1 MLNRLVDIPRCR
13 PLLSHLLQTQ
23 FARTCNTYCNYS
35 SATSVSDELPI
46 GIESSTLFCA
56 RRAQTSAAAENE
68 SRVALQDPP
77 HGTAQKNDGRP
88 WVEESVISSDG
99 TSHCTSRVRAPR
111 VIAKKYT
118 KPMRGLTSPS
128 TRVRQG
134 KPCLK
139 VEKKLYRGWRETSWK
154 PVKPDKVMIDAYFVS
169 LGTWLHDIKE
179 HDSRVT
185 QQRAEALSQ
194 TPGSTPWNSEVSP
207 KTDEDSPETLDTR
220 FERFDRRWFF
230 RISRLLHGRKVH
242 IPMTPHIA
250 YFLSRYAGI
259 SIRTTAKARQLQ
271 RPPNNN
277 VLWQDSAL
285 WSLQRRPM
293 IAVRL
298 LINTLHGR
306 SRPPRSIVA
315 ECLHFLARYYLYN
328 VSRPGTHAL
337 KALWHLTSKFI
348 ERDDVKNLRTYTI
361 PESLVRLIL
370 LYCHDGG
377 VLVFYKRLSTNK
389 VVLHAHTML
398 HFLDR
403 FIHMRRYDL
412 CLTLLATISSTG
424 FSLAHP
430 QVQGLCTKLL
440 RVHWEVKNPYTLSSW
455 ILTRMLEL
463 GIQPNTVMY
472 NAMVQNA
479 VEAHDFDTVLA
490 LYDFAKR
497 SQFGIDYQTRGL
509 MLKAAKDSGN
519 VEMLNIVLREASEHP
534 EVVKDA
540 RVAGTILHLICIFSP
555 DNEYPSMLDFY
566 KRYFDLRPLQEL
578 RLCGPK
584 TKSLT
589 STNFVP
595 TQPGHWVL
603 GQMVA
608 AYNKL
613 PRASDDLITRY
624 NIYHDLVRQN
634 HPLIAPLAQYEYV
647 PNSFV
652 RAFGRDLETLPH
664 CITVIKHMLED
675 PPSPAQSGYA
685 APTVRT
691 WNMLAASY
699 FRHNQAIAAEKV
711 LSMMY
716 ERGLEPN
723 TVTRNTMVQ
732 GYSARQDVES
742 AVNTVRRMEAAG
754 YEVDDF
760 TLKGLGKIWDR
771 NRLIEALKKSMDEAA
786 ERESQDG
793 FGLLPLEDAD
803 LSGKNTNVPT
813 ENANLVAEE
822 KRRGI

>member
-13 PLLSHLLQTQ
+13 PLLPYLLQTQ

-35 SATSVSDELPI
+35 SAIPPSDKLPI
-46 GIESSTLFCA
+46 SDRSSTLLCVRQA
-56 RRAQTSAAAENE
+56 HTSAAAENG
-68 SRVALQDPP
+68 SRVAFQDPP
-77 HGTAQKNDGRP
+77 HGTAQKNDGRS
-88 WVEESVISSDG
+88 WVEESVTSSDG
-99 TSHCTSRVRAPR
+99 TSCCASRIRARR
-111 VIAKKYT
+111 VIDKKAK
-118 KPMRGLTSPS
+118 PLRALTSPS

-134 KPCLK
+134 KPRLK
-139 VEKKLYRGWRETSWK
+139 LKKKPYRGWRETSWK
-154 PVKPDKVMIDAYFVS
+154 PVKPDKVMIDAHFVS
-169 LGTWLHDIKE
+169 LGSWLRDIKG
-179 HDSRVT
+179 HDSDLT
-185 QQRAEALSQ
+185 PQSAEALLQS
-194 TPGSTPWNSEVSP
+194 PGSTPWNPEVSP
-207 KTDEDSPETLDTR
+207 KSAEVLPEALGTR
-220 FERFDRRWFF
+220 LERFDRRWFF

-250 YFLSRYAGI
+250 YFLSRHVGI
-259 SIRTTAKARQLQ
+259 PMRNTAKAWQLQ
-271 RPPNNN
+271 KPPNNDL
-277 VLWQDSAL
+277 LWQETAL
-285 WSLQRRPM
+285 WCLQRSPM
-293 IAVRL
+293 IAMRL
-298 LINTLHGR
+298 LINTLRGR
-306 SRPPRSIVA
+306 SRPPRSIVE

-348 ERDDVKNLRTYTI
+348 ERDDVKNLRTYTV
-361 PESLVRLIL
+361 PDSLVRLIL
-370 LYCHDGG
+370 LYCHDSG
-377 VLVFYKRLSTNK
+377 VLVFYKRLSTNR
-389 VVLHAHTML
+389 VVLHSHGML
-398 HFLDR
+398 HFLER
-403 FIHMRRYDL
+403 FIDMRRYDL

-440 RVHWEVKNPYTLSSW
+440 RVRWEVKEPYALSSW

-463 GIQPNTVMY
+463 GVQPNTVMY

-479 VEAHDFDTVLA
+479 IEAHDFGTVLE

-497 SQFGIDYQTRGL
+497 SQFGIDSLTRGL

-519 VEMLNIVLREASEHP
+519 VEMLNIVLREANEDP

-540 RVAGTILHLICIFSP
+540 HVAGTILHIICIFSP
-555 DNEYPSMLDFY
+555 DNEYPSMLDVY
-566 KRYFDLRPLQEL
+566 KRHFDLQPLQEL

-584 TKSLT
+584 TKSLVGT
-589 STNFVP
+589 GIVP
-595 TQPGHWVL
+595 IHPGHWVL

-613 PRASDDLITRY
+613 PRASDDLVTRY

-652 RAFGRDLETLPH
+652 RAFGRELETLPH

-691 WNMLAASY
+691 WNILAASY

-711 LSMMY
+711 ISMMY

-723 TVTRNTMVQ
+723 TVTRNTMVS

-742 AVNTVRRMEAAG
+742 AVNEVRRMEAAG

-760 TLKGLGKIWDR
+760 TLKGLGKILDR
-771 NRLIEALKKSMDEAA
+771 NRLIEALKKSMSEDEAV
-786 ERESQDG
+786 ERESQNV
-793 FGLLPLEDAD
+793 FGLLPLEDAN
-803 LSGKNTNVPT
+803 LTGKNANVPT
-813 ENANLVAEE
+813 ENANFMAGE
-822 KRRGI
+822 KG